1 MACWS
6 LPPKQASLTPCGPA
20 RSPCRN
26 QLRHARKANGGPVW
40 MRSSTW
46 IRTIQMPENLFLE
59 MARRGLR
66 MPIGTDLLLHESS
79 DPEACKHDAQL
90 LGAVVEAAA
99 RQFQTPFA
107 FPLMDLTLEKAD
119 LLRFFDVP
127 EARAA
132 QFHFSEAPSL
142 QVVSELHSRRTPR
155 RDLCRQRRG
164 FHFGS
169 GIGRRRV
176 SSAVLGRRER

>member
-1 MACWS
+1 
-6 LPPKQASLTPCGPA
+6 
-20 RSPCRN
+20 
-26 QLRHARKANGGPVW
+26 
-40 MRSSTW
+40 
-46 IRTIQMPENLFLE
+46 MPENLFLE

-132 QFHFSEAPSL
+132 ARQFQTPFAFPLMDLTLEKADLLRFFDVPEARAAQFHFSEAPPL
-142 QVVSELHSRRTPR
+142 QAVSELVAASDRKSVVRWK
-155 RDLCRQRRG
+155 
-164 FHFGS
+164 
-169 GIGRRRV
+169 
-176 SSAVLGRRER
+176 